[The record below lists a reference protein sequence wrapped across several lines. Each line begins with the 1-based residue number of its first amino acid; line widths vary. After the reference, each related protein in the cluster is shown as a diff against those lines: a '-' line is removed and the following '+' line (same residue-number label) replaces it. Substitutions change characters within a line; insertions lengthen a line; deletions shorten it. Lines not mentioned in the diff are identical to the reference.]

1 LAKSLPLTIILA
13 IILSGLGHIYLGF
26 VKRGIIIL
34 VIGIAIWATVS
45 WLIPIFG
52 WVIGIAYWIWQ
63 IYDAYKLY
71 NAQAGQT
78 GQTQSAPKSE

>member
-1 LAKSLPLTIILA
+1 MAKSLPITIVLA
-13 IILSGLGHIYLGF
+13 VILSGLGHIYLGF

-34 VIGIAIWATVS
+34 IIGIAIWAVVT

-52 WVIGIAYWIWQ
+52 WVIGVVYWIWQ

-71 NAQAGQT
+71 KSKEGHTQAPPT
-78 GQTQSAPKSE
+78 EPKT